1 MKLSSHICSAL
12 LLSALTLVACT
23 KKKEADTEAAASA
36 SAAAVAPA
44 VPGGDPAIVVELQ
57 KLAESCEVAVET
69 SAVRCKERELRK
81 YVRDL
86 TKSAKTRTEALST
99 LAKALLAED
108 KKLVSVTANILYD
121 GYRASFGS
129 NAAPGSVSKEDALAL
144 IEALPKLDRPQALQV
159 VPAAVHA
166 SMLSEQA
173 DALFAAVEQ
182 SKHAKLP
189 SVAYR
194 YVMTYGRMQVFPKV
208 QELGKSKDVDSVLA
222 AIESPRGMQ
231 NWTPEEQALVCPWAE
246 GFLTHDRAAVGAR
259 AAGLLANCS
268 GEFIDRLLSV
278 GEGLVRDKKITRVQ
292 LSAYRDLCS
301 PRRERQPGGGDDAQ
315 CERNR
320 KMLSDVVASKDL
332 DEKARAMALSA
343 VSYQWPDEQTLK
355 LAKRFEN
362 APEEQLKQRAVETV
376 KRIERRLERVDS
388 RLKAAEPGKT
398 QAGVAPA
405 AAAAPKPAP
414 PQAAPTPKPAT
425 PAPVPAPA
433 P

>member
-1 MKLSSHICSAL
+1 
-12 LLSALTLVACT
+12 
-23 KKKEADTEAAASA
+23 
-36 SAAAVAPA
+36 
-44 VPGGDPAIVVELQ
+44 
-57 KLAESCEVAVET
+57 
-69 SAVRCKERELRK
+69 
-81 YVRDL
+81 
-86 TKSAKTRTEALST
+86 
-99 LAKALLAED
+99 
-108 KKLVSVTANILYD
+108 
-121 GYRASFGS
+121 
-129 NAAPGSVSKEDALAL
+129 
-144 IEALPKLDRPQALQV
+144 
-159 VPAAVHA
+159 
-166 SMLSEQA
+166 
-173 DALFAAVEQ
+173 
-182 SKHAKLP
+182 
-189 SVAYR
+189 
-194 YVMTYGRMQVFPKV
+194 
-208 QELGKSKDVDSVLA
+208 
-222 AIESPRGMQ
+222 
-231 NWTPEEQALVCPWAE
+231 
-246 GFLTHDRAAVGAR
+246 VGAR

-425 PAPVPAPA
+425 PAPAPPQAAPTPKPATPAPVPAPA